1 MPAAGAGAHPP
12 LAQHV
17 GRQEGSPDDAKPSG
31 AGAAPALRTY
41 SRKRGRR
48 TPRGELLR
56 DVRAGDAA
64 QRPRSPLLTWL
75 QGGAGV
81 APAEGGEPRAERGG
95 GDVPRGPDGECES
108 GPSGVCRESGGAA
121 PAEQDAQR
129 GGSACA
135 ARGAHGGGC
144 RAAGAAEGS
153 PSPRAASPDP
163 GGAGAPRDSSG
174 LPGGGDGSPAPLG
187 LIRREGGGR
196 APAHLRFSSE
206 SPEAGAGP
214 PAEGPSAA
222 VVPCPAPAQARAA
235 PGVLLG
241 RVVAYSV
248 TPEPS
253 DAGDPEPDPD
263 PDPPVAAAER
273 ASPAAAAGRPNL
285 WERGRQAV
293 SSFAAV
299 IAGGRHAG
307 DGRCG
312 GEGADAGHAAA
323 PDAGLPGEQASGGA
337 TAAAPGPVPARSL
350 AAGGGRGPQQGGAG
364 PAGATAPAPGGHV
377 APQLSQASAQFR
389 RNVAA
394 HAGCGK
400 VRTPQYQ
407 PQACQQA
414 LAPLN
419 RLQKTPL
426 LNVVTFSCKG
436 HFGAR
441 IHTYCCLQEEAMPE
455 LGASSQ
461 PGDLMGKRLSLV
473 HGSFSKA
480 SRCSLAGMCIQCKE
494 PAAALAGAE
503 WALGALDAQRKRSK
517 AAAAEAAHRDERGT
531 AAPGAH
537 YINPNPSP
545 RLRNCAPQQRTAAA
559 PRSSLCPFWPA
570 RHAPAALCPASC
582 SPRTAC
588 AAAHMLLSRTGASR
602 GRRVPPA
609 HVQRRR

>member
-1 MPAAGAGAHPP
+1 VADTPRDAGADVSTEVDFSVALDSDSDSPAGGGERFGVVRNAGVPRRAGGAWGGAGAGAPSGRLQPGRAAGGACPAAVCGEGCSNFLLRALHCGLLRALLCGCKHLLRAGHAGSNYGSAVPCKCHITRHCMPAAGAGAHPP

-17 GRQEGSPDDAKPSG
+17 GRQEGSPGDAKPSG

-174 LPGGGDGSPAPLG
+174 LPSGGDGSPAPPG

-206 SPEAGAGP
+206 SPEAGPGP

-222 VVPCPAPAQARAA
+222 AVPCPAPAQARAA
-235 PGVLLG
+235 PGVLVG

-253 DAGDPEPDPD
+253 DAGDHEPDPD

-312 GEGADAGHAAA
+312 GKGADAGHAAA
-323 PDAGLPGEQASGGA
+323 PDAGLPGEQAGGGA
-337 TAAAPGPVPARSL
+337 AAAAPGPLPARSL
-350 AAGGGRGPQQGGAG
+350 AAGGARAPQQGGAG
-364 PAGATAPAPGGHV
+364 PAGAGAAAGGAGHV

-400 VRTPQYQ
+400 VRTPQ
-407 PQACQQA
+407 
-414 LAPLN
+414 
-419 RLQKTPL
+419 
-426 LNVVTFSCKG
+426 F
-436 HFGAR
+436 
-441 IHTYCCLQEEAMPE
+441 
-455 LGASSQ
+455 
-461 PGDLMGKRLSLV
+461 
-473 HGSFSKA
+473 
-480 SRCSLAGMCIQCKE
+480 
-494 PAAALAGAE
+494 
-503 WALGALDAQRKRSK
+503 
-517 AAAAEAAHRDERGT
+517 
-531 AAPGAH
+531 
-537 YINPNPSP
+537 
-545 RLRNCAPQQRTAAA
+545 
-559 PRSSLCPFWPA
+559 
-570 RHAPAALCPASC
+570 
-582 SPRTAC
+582 
-588 AAAHMLLSRTGASR
+588 
-602 GRRVPPA
+602 
-609 HVQRRR
+609 